1 MHPTSIT
8 NIRLTRVT
16 NRDGDVIFRFTAVD
30 GRAAG
35 YSQEAGGFTIFD
47 DPAGP
52 VYFDWISE
60 IRLMF
65 SEWSGR
71 DFFSETD
78 MREMTGRRFTESERI
93 RLQLNAL
100 NRELRE
106 RQVPFAVKAWN
117 PETGE
122 FTIEGTEF

>member
-8 NIRLTRVT
+8 NIRLARAA
-16 NRDGDVIFRFTAVD
+16 NRDRDVTFAFTTID
-30 GRAAG
+30 GRTAG
-35 YSQEAGGFTIFD
+35 YSREAGGFIIFD

-106 RQVPFAVKAWN
+106 RQVPFTIKAWN
-117 PETGE
+117 PEIGE